1 MTPRRP
7 IGVQR
12 GGGGSHMEF
21 SLLPIGRLGII
32 YDSQLNGY
40 AFFIAIRIRVKGMNA
55 LTFSSN

>member
-1 MTPRRP
+1 M
-7 IGVQR
+7 GVQP

-40 AFFIAIRIRVKGMNA
+40 AFFIAIRIRVKGMNG
-55 LTFSSN
+55 LTFSSD